1 MRFPDLKLS
10 LGMVLDIPALRYN
23 FSFIGDSDTLFYH
36 QESHRGEPIIER
48 ERERERERKKE
59 RERETGSWLSNQWC
73 EAFELFIREK
83 YY

>member
-10 LGMVLDIPALRYN
+10 LGMILDIPTLRYN

-36 QESHRGEPIIER
+36 QESHRGESIIER
-48 ERERERERKKE
+48 ERERER
-59 RERETGSWLSNQWC
+59 GLWLSNQWC